1 MSALLMITS
10 TSTTQPETKTK
21 DQTHKETT
29 ISSAKAQLR
38 PYWITK
44 PWPSVPK
51 HLLKLSTNSSTS
63 TNCQILTST
72 TAPISIKIFQTNY
85 EYNSRPGLFS
95 NLMTDW
101 ASMTSRPW
109 TLTHLSKRLGPSRSF
124 QVGDDING
132 DTVSITLADYIR
144 YEDSNTDRNP
154 FIVFDSVIIE
164 CLNNETN
171 ELNHSSNYSS
181 NHSPNSSPN
190 HSINLKSDFT
200 IPNIFKIDDF
210 LNVLK
215 QDIRPPYQWL
225 LFGPIN
231 SGSPI
236 HTDPMSTHAWN
247 ALISGA
253 KHWVF
258 FHPDTPSHLLTTNT
272 LDVVQENQ
280 HDDDGSANDS
290 KDIDRSDLWDDVYG
304 WFHCQL
310 DDIKQNVNDYFEQ
323 MAVEEKGTDN
333 DNEQNQIV
341 RCMECIQ
348 KPGEIIFVPSMWFH
362 AVLNVKASIAV
373 TQNYCSRTN
382 INQVYNSM
390 DDDELKH
397 QFQRKMNEGK
407 CMKWNDGTMQF
418 DLIQMENYQQK
429 QQQKSDGCK

>member
-1 MSALLMITS
+1 
-10 TSTTQPETKTK
+10 
-21 DQTHKETT
+21 
-29 ISSAKAQLR
+29 
-38 PYWITK
+38 
-44 PWPSVPK
+44 
-51 HLLKLSTNSSTS
+51 
-63 TNCQILTST
+63 
-72 TAPISIKIFQTNY
+72 
-85 EYNSRPGLFS
+85 
-95 NLMTDW
+95 MTDW

-171 ELNHSSNYSS
+171 ELNHSSNHSP
-181 NHSPNSSPN
+181 NHSPNPSPN

-210 LNVLK
+210 LNVLE

-304 WFHCQL
+304 WFHYQL